1 MKNWP
6 LYLSIVLLSFSG
18 KVLAQTVSVPDTNL
32 LNFLFNSYP
41 TAFDAN
47 KKLLIAEAANVK
59 GTIVLHNGNITN
71 LDGIEYFTSVRSLDF
86 GLNAISK
93 IPTLKSDSLKIL
105 LLNGNQLAILP
116 SLDGVPNL
124 KELDVANNKITELPS
139 LNKLVSLQK
148 IICMGNQ
155 LIAFP
160 PIYSL
165 KNLVALDLS
174 YNKLTEIPKTPKEN
188 VIQTFN
194 LNNNLI
200 DKLPDTFIFPSLK
213 KLFLYD
219 NNLTFKELIKT
230 TSVPNY
236 NTLFAVFSQ
245 NKLRVGKK
253 IWVKENEPFSLWTG
267 IDAGIQNTTYEW
279 KLPNGNV
286 ASLSKD
292 LFTLPSISLSD
303 SGFYTCQLRHPSF
316 PNLVLYTDSFYVKVI
331 PCPNPSAFSF
341 TNSSISCNKSGSL
354 SIKNLQNQTVSYI
367 LQNDFSGTTSV
378 STTGFFAGLSERK
391 YWLSFKNT
399 TGCETAPIEI
409 FIPKEEC
416 RQVLITPNGD
426 GESDTYFFTQTG
438 KVTIYDKRN
447 SIVKTFSIPS
457 EWDGSGKNGKVSP
470 GYYIADINNG
480 EEAIT
485 ISVVY

>member
-1 MKNWP
+1 MKNW
-6 LYLSIVLLSFSG
+6 LLKISILLLTFSG
-18 KVLAQTVSVPDTNL
+18 EMLAQTVSVPDTNL
-32 LNFLFNSYP
+32 LNFLRNSYP
-41 TAFDAN
+41 TAFDVN
-47 KKLLIAEAANVK
+47 KKLLIAEAAKVK
-59 GTIVLHNGNITN
+59 GNIVLRNGNITN
-71 LDGIEYFTSVRSLDF
+71 LEGIEYFTSIKSFDF
-86 GLNAISK
+86 GFNSISK
-93 IPTLKSDSLKIL
+93 IPALKSDSLKSL
-105 LLNGNQLAILP
+105 VLNNNQLASFP
-116 SLDGVPNL
+116 SVDGIPYLND
-124 KELDVANNKITELPS
+124 LDVSNNKLAELPG
-139 LNKLVSLQK
+139 LNKLVLLQK

-155 LIAFP
+155 LAVFP
-160 PIYSL
+160 SVDSL
-165 KNLVALDLS
+165 KSLVALDIS
-174 YNKLTEIPKTPKEN
+174 YNRLTQIPKTPKDN
-188 VIQTFN
+188 IIQTFN

-200 DKLPDTFIFPSLK
+200 DKLPDSFVFPSLK

-219 NNLTFKELIKT
+219 NNLTFKELLKI

-236 NTLFAVFSQ
+236 TMLFSIFSQ

-253 IWVKENEPFSLWTG
+253 IWAKENEPFSLWTG
-267 IDAGIQNTTYEW
+267 IDARIQNVTYEW
-279 KLPNGNV
+279 QLPNNKV
-286 ASLSKD
+286 ASSSKD
-292 LFTLPSISLSD
+292 LFSLGNISLSD

-316 PNLVLYTDSFYVKVI
+316 PNLILYTDSFYVKVI

-341 TNSSISCNKSGSL
+341 TSSSISCNKSGSL
-354 SIKNLQNQTVSYI
+354 TIKNLQNQSVRYI
-367 LQNDFSGTTSV
+367 LKNDISGATSV
-378 STTGFFAGLSERK
+378 SSNGFFAGLSEPK
-391 YWLSFKNT
+391 YWLSFKNN

-426 GESDTYFFTQTG
+426 GESDAYFFTQTG

-447 SIVKTFSIPS
+447 STIKTFSIPS